1 MRLLIIQPTHYISPS
16 NRSLHRTKKR
26 SVVNLTL
33 PYLAALTPKE
43 WDVTLVDEQLNEVDF
58 SAPVD
63 VVAITTWTMNSIRA
77 YEIADRFRELGVTVL
92 MGGPHT
98 FFHEEEAAEHCDAV
112 GSGEGEDIWPM
123 MLEDAAAGRLRKFYR
138 ADRPNNLERL
148 SFPRY
153 ELINMQQYGRFKTF
167 SVQTSRGCPFKCEFC
182 SERLYLGH
190 TYRYRPTGDVV
201 EEIKFTGAKDI
212 LFADSNFAGNIAHTM
227 ELMEALIPLR
237 VRWSALWSAHLCK
250 NDRFMD
256 LAKKSGLLHV
266 NIGMESIDQKTLISM
281 NKKVNKVGEYRQILD
296 GLRRRGI
303 SYSLNFIFGW
313 DTETED
319 VFETTLRFL
328 KDQRV
333 PAAYFNILTPDK
345 GTRLYDSMKEEER
358 ITDLDNM
365 GRWPGDK
372 CFIKPKNFTAE
383 TLEKRVH
390 ELNRKFYSYPSMLA
404 RLPFPVTMAN
414 IASWIINF
422 SQRKVLREDSME
434 GFDGY

>member
-1 MRLLIIQPTHYISPS
+1 MRLFIIQPTHYISPS

-33 PYLAALTPKE
+33 PYLAALTSKE

-77 YEIADRFRELGVTVL
+77 YEIADRFRERGVTVL

-112 GSGEGEDIWPM
+112 GSGEGEYIWPM
-123 MLEDAAAGRLRKFYR
+123 MLEDAAAGRLRRFYR

-266 NIGMESIDQKTLISM
+266 NIGMESIDPKTLISM

-319 VFETTLRFL
+319 VFENTLRFL
-328 KDQRV
+328 KDQKV

-345 GTRLYDSMKEEER
+345 GTRLYDSMKEEGR

-372 CFIKPKNFTAE
+372 CFIKPKNFTPA
-383 TLEKRVH
+383 TLEKRVR

-414 IASWIINF
+414 IASWIVNF

-434 GFDGY
+434 SFDGY